1 MALKPNFFQAVA
13 ALTLAYQ
20 AWKYIKKQKSLLEKW
35 DYDILALR
43 LLGVTKDYLDLQ
55 LEIELKNPSAV
66 SLTVSEFEMDVYIDG
81 IKIGNTAKKGQYTIP
96 KYGSNVLT
104 FQVRAYFKA
113 LGPSLAMLI
122 SKIGKIDEVRV
133 RLKGKMYIE
142 TVPGVFA
149 PVPFDVTDNALNLYK
164 YFNE

>member
-1 MALKPNFFQAVA
+1 MALKPNFFQAIA

-20 AWKYIKKQKSLLEKW
+20 AWRYIKRQKSLLEKW
-35 DYDILALR
+35 NYDILAVR

-55 LEIELKNPSAV
+55 VELELQNPSAV

-81 IKIGNTAKKGQYTIP
+81 IKVGNTGKKGQYMIP
-96 KYGSNVLT
+96 KYGKNVLQ
-104 FQVRAYFKA
+104 FQVRAYYKA
-113 LGPSLAMLI
+113 LGPSLAVLI

-133 RLKGKMYIE
+133 RLAGRMYVE

-149 PVPFDVTDNALNLYK
+149 PVPFDITDNALNLYR
-164 YFNE
+164 YFN

>member
-13 ALTLAYQ
+13 AFTLAYQ
-20 AWKYIKKQKSLLEKW
+20 AWKYISKQKKLLEKW
-35 DYDILALR
+35 DYDILAVR
-43 LLGVTKDYLDLQ
+43 LLGVTKDHLDLQ
-55 LEIELKNPSAV
+55 VELEVKNPSAV
-66 SLTVSEFEMDVYIDG
+66 TLTVSQFEMDVYLDG
-81 IKIGNTAKKGQYTIP
+81 IKVGNTGKTGQYSIP
-96 KYGSNVLT
+96 KYGSNVLQ
-104 FQVRAYFKA
+104 FQVRAYYKA
-113 LGPSLAMLI
+113 LGPSLAILI

-149 PVPFDVTDNALNLYK
+149 PVPFDITDNALNLYK

>member
-13 ALTLAYQ
+13 AFTLAYQ
-20 AWKYIKKQKSLLEKW
+20 AWKYISKQKKLLEKW
-35 DYDILALR
+35 DYDILAVR
-43 LLGVTKDYLDLQ
+43 LLGVTKDHLDLQ
-55 LEIELKNPSAV
+55 VELEVKNPSAV
-66 SLTVSEFEMDVYIDG
+66 TLTVSQFDMDVYVDG
-81 IKIGNTAKKGQYTIP
+81 IKVGNTGKTGQYSIP
-96 KYGSNVLT
+96 KYGSNVLQ
-104 FQVRAYFKA
+104 FQVRAYYKA
-113 LGPSLAMLI
+113 LGPSLAILI

-149 PVPFDVTDNALNLYK
+149 PVPFDITDNALNLYK

>member
-20 AWKYIKKQKSLLEKW
+20 AWKYIKRQKSLLEKW
-35 DYDILALR
+35 DYDILAVR

-55 LEIELKNPSAV
+55 IEVELQNPSAV
-66 SLTVSEFEMDVYIDG
+66 SLTVSEFDMDVYIDG
-81 IKIGNTAKKGQYTIP
+81 IKVGNTGKKGQYMIP
-96 KYGSNVLT
+96 KYGKNVLQ

-113 LGPSLAMLI
+113 LGPSLAVLI

-133 RLKGKMYIE
+133 RLAGRMYIE

-149 PVPFDVTDNALNLYK
+149 PVPFDITDNALNLYK
-164 YFNE
+164 YFN